1 VNCDSISIRP
11 AVNFAWRTFKRRCGL
26 FAAILVTVCVGWVA
40 LEVVVI
46 AGQRVGIVLWVAAHL
61 AFLIF
66 FAGIQVGFLRIC
78 LASYDGGEPTVA
90 DTFAPLRTSL
100 KFLAGQVA
108 YLLMVVM
115 GAALLIVPGVYL
127 GVRYF
132 LFAFYM
138 AGDEPDLAD
147 GFEQSATLTS
157 GRMICLSSIFF
168 ALFLLNAIGACLLGL
183 GLFVT
188 VPVSVLVMT
197 AVYRQLSTG
206 RQVKGI
212 GRA

>member
-1 VNCDSISIRP
+1 MNCDSISIRP

-26 FAAILVTVCVGWVA
+26 FAAILVAVCVGWVA
-40 LEVVVI
+40 LEVIVI

-78 LASYDGGEPTVA
+78 LALYDGGEPTFA

-147 GFEQSATLTS
+147 GFEESATLTS
-157 GRMICLSSIFF
+157 GRMICLSSILV

>member
-1 VNCDSISIRP
+1 MNCDSISIRP

-26 FAAILVTVCVGWVA
+26 FAAILVAVCVGWVA

-78 LASYDGGEPTVA
+78 LALCDGGEPTFA

-147 GFEQSATLTS
+147 GFEESATLTS
-157 GRMICLSSIFF
+157 GRMICLSSILV